1 LHNQEIALINLIL
14 EGVRSLQIGEIPSVI
29 QARLVSALPIAEQRK
44 ILEGKQINYAS
55 PKPEESFH
63 SSTSFNF
70 EQQTFT
76 D

>member
-1 LHNQEIALINLIL
+1 
-14 EGVRSLQIGEIPSVI
+14 LQLGEIPSVI
-29 QARLVSALPIAEQRK
+29 QARLVSALPIVEQRK

-55 PKPEESFH
+55 AKPEEEAKSFQTY
-63 SSTSFNF
+63 SY